1 MDDQYV
7 RDTGDLD
14 LDGCFAY
21 YLAVV
26 AFIVVEFFVL
36 GELCEAVLKGDSVH
50 AFAFDSEKLGS
61 CTVIFYLEVL
71 VVSVWVEPLDVDD

>member
-50 AFAFDSEKLGS
+50 AFAFDS
-61 CTVIFYLEVL
+61 
-71 VVSVWVEPLDVDD
+71 